1 MSRRKVTALAL
12 IAAGALVFTPVT
24 IPSTRAAAVT
34 DDAQQRTLAAQR
46 DDAQSGGDAQS
57 RIPQDAATASDVDGH
72 ASDDTP
78 TTIIVQLEDGDV
90 GIP

>member
-34 DDAQQRTLAAQR
+34 DDAQPRTLAAQR
-46 DDAQSGGDAQS
+46 DDAQSGGDAQP

-78 TTIIVQLEDGDV
+78 TTIIVQLEEGDV